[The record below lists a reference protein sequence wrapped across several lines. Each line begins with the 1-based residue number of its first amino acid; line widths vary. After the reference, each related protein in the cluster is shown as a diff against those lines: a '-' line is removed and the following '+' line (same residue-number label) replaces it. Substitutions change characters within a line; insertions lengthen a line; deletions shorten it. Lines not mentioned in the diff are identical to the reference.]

1 MPSSGSVDP
10 LRVILG
16 AADAG
21 ARVHPCREM
30 KGELGPILDELG
42 ADGILQVL
50 VEGGASV
57 AGAFHRAGLVD
68 RYVIYVAPALFGGGD
83 AHHLFTGP
91 GVYTI
96 DDLWRGRFTSVERIG
111 TDLRVDMVA
120 ADIQPR
126 VGPEVN

>member
-1 MPSSGSVDP
+1 
-10 LRVILG
+10 
-16 AADAG
+16 
-21 ARVHPCREM
+21 M
-30 KGELGPILDELG
+30 KGELGAILDEL
-42 ADGILQVL
+42 ASDGIMQVL

-91 GVYTI
+91 GGYTI

-111 TDLRVDMVA
+111 TDLRVEMVA
-120 ADIQPR
+120 AELN
-126 VGPEVN
+126 VEAG